1 MGVHRSRNGAGRL
14 RTGYGQARSRYE
26 GLDPDPGAKTIL
38 HDARKKPVE
47 AVKKDDVMC
56 NKVMTA
62 ALTRAGLK
70 MYACVHKPLA
80 PIGASAW
87 PETIRTVGGW
97 PHRSKF

>member
-70 MYACVHKPLA
+70 M
-80 PIGASAW
+80 
-87 PETIRTVGGW
+87 
-97 PHRSKF
+97 